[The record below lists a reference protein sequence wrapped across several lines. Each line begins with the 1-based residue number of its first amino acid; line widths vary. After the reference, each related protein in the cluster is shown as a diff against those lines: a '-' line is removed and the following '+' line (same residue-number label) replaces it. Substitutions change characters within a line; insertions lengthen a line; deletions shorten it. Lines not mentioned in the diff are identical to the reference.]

1 MPQDGHLCLRVLFR
15 GQPEKGV
22 GIHLSRGNI
31 GFRLPWGENAW
42 AASAHPT
49 LPKERSAKKS
59 RYARRAGIYAHAR
72 FSEGSL
78 KLCGQRVPI
87 LLPTVC
93 FQAGTQPCG
102 KLFRAVFVQIA
113 QAYRRICAAGV
124 GEQVV
129 HAVSAI
135 KRVMEQ
141 A

>member
-1 MPQDGHLCLRVLFR
+1 MGFQAALGWKCVGSECPPYLAERAFC
-15 GQPEKGV
+15 EKEPV
-22 GIHLSRGNI
+22 C
-31 GFRLPWGENAW
+31 
-42 AASAHPT
+42 
-49 LPKERSAKKS
+49 
-59 RYARRAGIYAHAR
+59 RRAGIYAYAC

-78 KLCGQRVPI
+78 KPCGQQMPI

-102 KLFRAVFVQIA
+102 ELFRAVFVQIA

-129 HAVSAI
+129 HAVSAV
-135 KRVMEQ
+135 KRAVEQ